1 MMTSDSE
8 DCASPA
14 IQRRIDRNL
23 PAAFG
28 CPFKFVPGVVE
39 ELPPAENCN
48 SRVVIELVCVPKCSS
63 GWLYSMEARKAL
75 KVGRIVAV
83 SPGVAIVIG
92 SIRATGPSF
101 LSGGEH

>member
-1 MMTSDSE
+1 MTTSDSE

-14 IQRRIDRNL
+14 IQRRIDQNL
-23 PAAFG
+23 PAAIE

-39 ELPPAENCN
+39 ELPPAENCD
-48 SRVVIELVCVPKCSS
+48 SRFVMELACVPKCSP
-63 GWLYSMEARKAL
+63 GWLYLMETLRAL

-83 SPGVAIVIG
+83 SHGVAIVVA

-101 LSGGEH
+101 LSDGER